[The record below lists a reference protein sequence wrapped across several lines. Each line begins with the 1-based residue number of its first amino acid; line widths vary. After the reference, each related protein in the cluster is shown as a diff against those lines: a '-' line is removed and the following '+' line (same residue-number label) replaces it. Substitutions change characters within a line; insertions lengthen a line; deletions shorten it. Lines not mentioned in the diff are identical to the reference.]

1 MFTSTAKLFLSE
13 AIAQNRYLPIGYKL
27 WYLYGEWD
35 RNPPLPYELIVCR
48 PRHSELRYTIPPTG
62 KRCFNWGSW
71 LDMRVTEMD
80 PSCMSVTR

>member
-35 RNPPLPYELIVCR
+35 KTHPC
-48 PRHSELRYTIPPTG
+48 YTSSS
-62 KRCFNWGSW
+62 FA
-71 LDMRVTEMD
+71 D
-80 PSCMSVTR
+80 PGTANYDTPFHQQVSDVSIG